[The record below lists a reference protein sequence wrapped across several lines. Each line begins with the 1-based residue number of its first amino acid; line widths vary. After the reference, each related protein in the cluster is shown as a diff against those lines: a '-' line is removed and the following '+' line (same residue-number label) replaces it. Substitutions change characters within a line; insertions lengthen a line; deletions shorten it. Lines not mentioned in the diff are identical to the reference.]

1 MLVMKRIIYIMFFF
15 CSFCFSQ
22 SLLQQLEQEI
32 TQLTS
37 NAKDSVVRL
46 RFCYTANIPDRMTS
60 GVVLDNQ
67 GHIVTLERPI
77 RNATNIYAY
86 TADMSKV
93 PVKVIGADRST
104 NLCILQIAP
113 KNLKPVLQGNS
124 DQLNVGSTV
133 IAIGNPYGILKN
145 SIAMGLVSGL
155 NRCVWSKESD
165 FTLSGL
171 IQTTTPINPG
181 DDGGLVI
188 DSQGRFVGIVLG
200 TFQRE
205 LIVESQRK
213 WFFTLFHM
221 IQDLHKKEAVNPQ
234 LFKQFEQISN
244 ELLNPKPISQ
254 LISQDISFIIP
265 SKRIYWI
272 SEQLIKYGSVKRA
285 WLGVTLDNRFM
296 NKATIQ
302 EIFSQSR
309 VFNILQKGDTILAV
323 NGYPITDAIS
333 LLEFMSYI
341 KAGDSIILKYSRNN
355 QVNTTTVTLKER
367 PRD

>member
-86 TADMSKV
+86 TADMSKI

-104 NLCILQIAP
+104 NLCVLKIDS

-124 DQLNVGSTV
+124 EQLHVGSTV

-155 NRCVWSKESD
+155 NRCVKSKEND

-205 LIVESQRK
+205 LMVESQRR
-213 WFFTLFHM
+213 WFFTLSHM
-221 IQDLHKKEAVNPQ
+221 IQDLHKKEAINPN

-272 SEQLIKYGSVKRA
+272 SEQLIKYGSVQRA
-285 WLGVTLDNRFM
+285 WLGVTLDYRFL
-296 NKATIQ
+296 NKACIQ
-302 EIFSQSR
+302 EISNQSPA
-309 VFNILQKGDTILAV
+309 FNILQKGDTIIAV
-323 NGYPITDAIS
+323 NNYPITDAFS
-333 LLEFMSYI
+333 LLEFISYI
-341 KAGDSIILKYSRNN
+341 KAGDTITLTYCRNN
-355 QVNTTTVTLKER
+355 QVNTITVQLKKM
-367 PRD
+367 PQ